1 MKKEKEVGAGL
12 SVRCMCRVLE
22 VPRVAY
28 YRYRDKKEAKHGDM
42 ELRREIEDILRKMPR
57 YGYRRITA
65 RLGQKG
71 IGINHK
77 RVQRIM
83 REGNLI
89 RRVKHRGRLTTNSGH
104 RMMIYENLGREFQP
118 TGINQLWCA
127 DTTYIYYDMGRVVY
141 LAAILDAYSRFCVG
155 FAVGKRNDT
164 SLVLKALEKALDDRK
179 PPTGL
184 IHHSDRGSTY
194 ASSEYINLL
203 KQHGIR
209 ISMSRKGNPYDNS
222 YVESFFRTVKLDEIT
237 LNDYKDYLDISVC
250 IADYIGIYNRERLHS
265 ALGNHSPLDFEQ
277 SFLTTNPLTPL
288 QLVSS

>member
-1 MKKEKEVGAGL
+1 MKQEKEAGTGL
-12 SVRCMCRVLE
+12 SVRCMSRVLA

-28 YRYRDKKEAKHGDM
+28 YRHRENEEPDNMDM
-42 ELRREIEDILRKMPR
+42 ELRKEMEGILQKMPR

-65 RLGQKG
+65 GLRQKG
-71 IGINHK
+71 IEVNHK

-89 RRVKHRGRLTTNSGH
+89 QKRKRNGRLTTNSGH
-104 RMMIYENLGREFQP
+104 QMMIYENLGRDFQP

-127 DTTYIYYDMGRVVY
+127 DTTYVYYDMGRVVY

-164 SLVLKALEKALDDRK
+164 GLVVKALQMALTKRNIG
-179 PPTGL
+179 PGL

-194 ASSEYINLL
+194 ASSDYTNLL

-222 YVESFFRTVKLDEIT
+222 YVESFFRTVKLEEIT

-250 IADYIGIYNRERLHS
+250 IADYISIYNRERLHS
-265 ALGNHSPLDFEQ
+265 SLGNLSPINFEQ
-277 SFLTTNPLTPL
+277 SSLNTNPPPPL
-288 QLVSS
+288 HLVSS

>member
-1 MKKEKEVGAGL
+1 MKDEKEAG
-12 SVRCMCRVLE
+12 STPSIRRMSRVLA

-28 YRYRDKKEAKHGDM
+28 YRHGEEAPDNADT
-42 ELRREIEDILRKMPR
+42 ELRKEIEGILQKMPR

-65 RLGQKG
+65 RLKQDGHE
-71 IGINHK
+71 INHK

-89 RRVKHRGRLTTNSGH
+89 QRRKGKGRLTTNSRH
-104 RMMIYENLGREFQP
+104 QMAVYENLGRDFQP

-127 DTTYIYYDMGRVVY
+127 DTTYVYYDMGRVVY
-141 LAAILDAYSRFCVG
+141 LAAVLDAYSRFCVG

-164 SLVLKALEKALDDRK
+164 SLVTKALQKALDDRK
-179 PPTGL
+179 PPPGL

-203 KQHGIR
+203 KQHGIW

-222 YVESFFRTVKLDEIT
+222 FVESFFRTVKLDEIT
-237 LNDYKDYLDISVC
+237 LNNYKDYLDISVC

-265 ALGNHSPLDFEQ
+265 SLGNHSPLDFEQ
-277 SFLTTNPLTPL
+277 SLLTINPHTPL

>member
-1 MKKEKEVGAGL
+1 MRL
-12 SVRCMCRVLE
+12 CNLTQ
-22 VPRVAY
+22 
-28 YRYRDKKEAKHGDM
+28 
-42 ELRREIEDILRKMPR
+42 RRKRK
-57 YGYRRITA
+57 
-65 RLGQKG
+65 
-71 IGINHK
+71 
-77 RVQRIM
+77 
-83 REGNLI
+83 
-89 RRVKHRGRLTTNSGH
+89 GRLTTNSRH
-104 RMMIYENLGREFQP
+104 QMAVYENLGRDFQP

-127 DTTYIYYDMGRVVY
+127 ETTYIYYDMGRVVY
-141 LAAILDAYSRFCVG
+141 LAAVLDAYSRFCVG

-164 SLVLKALEKALDDRK
+164 SLVIKALQMALDDRK

-194 ASSEYINLL
+194 ASSDYISLL

-265 ALGNHSPLDFEQ
+265 SLGNHSPFDFEQ
-277 SFLTTNPLTPL
+277 SLLTINPLTTL